1 LNVNLGLGARLIFDF
16 EDCMGESNTEEGT
29 KLQREAIIEVKSRK
43 NGFHSV
49 AEEKDNPSKQQHNNQ
64 DPARDQR
71 RKGGGPRTAQG
82 KKASSRNSRTHGI
95 FATLLLREESAAE
108 FNGLLQGFRDY
119 FRPEG
124 TPEDVLVE
132 ELATLKWR
140 QRRLL
145 NAEKAEIQFAR
156 TFNPRTAERKR
167 EDRTE
172 LVMSELSATTESF
185 GMLEKARNPEI
196 LARVIELLEA
206 LEFSIGMRKAFDPEE
221 DRPIIAKL
229 YGKDCWC
236 ELRLEYEVCSDPT
249 PWSGTPL
256 FKEYDLPIEKRI
268 VKFVQCLRA
277 ERSRLTREIDRLTKL
292 SDQKDKME
300 IESSWVPEAP
310 RLERLLRYA
319 ASIERSFE
327 RGLNQLER
335 LQRYRLGQ
343 PVFPPINVQLS
354 T

>member
-1 LNVNLGLGARLIFDF
+1 
-16 EDCMGESNTEEGT
+16 MGESIAKERTN
-29 KLQREAIIEVKSRK
+29 LQREATIEIESRTNGSHSLAPEK
-43 NGFHSV
+43 NAAPKPRSQGPTPI
-49 AEEKDNPSKQQHNNQ
+49 AGNAAGTQK
-64 DPARDQR
+64 R
-71 RKGGGPRTAQG
+71 RGGGPRTARG
-82 KKASSRNSRTHGI
+82 KKASSANSRTHGI

-140 QRRLL
+140 YRRLL
-145 NAEKAEIQFAR
+145 NAEKAEIQSGR
-156 TFNPRTAERKR
+156 TFNPRTAERER
-167 EDRTE
+167 EDRVE
-172 LVMSELSATTESF
+172 LAMTELSATAERF
-185 GMLEKARNPEI
+185 GMLERASNPQV
-196 LARVIELLEA
+196 LARVIELLESF
-206 LEFSIGMRKAFDPEE
+206 EFSIGKRKGFDPEE
-221 DRPIIAKL
+221 DRSVITKL
-229 YGKDCWC
+229 FGEDCLC
-236 ELRLEYEVCSDPT
+236 DLRLEYEPCYDPT

-256 FKEYDLPIEKRI
+256 FKEYDLPIEQRI
-268 VKFVQCLRA
+268 AKFVRCLRA
-277 ERSRLTREIDRLTKL
+277 ERVRLIGVKNSLTKL
-292 SDQKDKME
+292 SDQKEKME

-327 RGLNQLER
+327 RALNQLER